1 MITVL
6 ENCSIFDGVS
16 SELLEGGSVVVEN
29 GRIQEV
35 SARAIAGLSGNRI
48 DCQGAFL
55 MPGLIDAHFHAYT
68 PTFDLHGLEAMP
80 MSLLA
85 QHAGALLEGALA
97 RGFTTVRDAGGGDI
111 GLAMAT
117 EQGLIRGP
125 RFFFSGRAISQT
137 GGHGDLRPAGHVEP
151 CACSASGRLSIVV
164 DGADEMRRAVREE
177 LRNGATQVKIF
188 VSGGVLS
195 PTDPMWMPQYCAE
208 EVRAAVEEAATRRTY
223 VMAHCHTD
231 DRARACVEYGVR
243 SIEHGTMIGEATAA
257 LIAASDTYVVPT
269 LSVIAALRDHGKNLG
284 LPPMSVD
291 KIAGLYDEA
300 LESLARCAA
309 AGVKL
314 GFGTDLLGSFHE
326 RQGEKFRLRAEV
338 QRPIEILRSVTSVNA
353 AILQMQGKLGCI
365 AAGAFADLIL
375 VAGNPLNDVSLLAE
389 RRNLK
394 LVMRGGALIVNRL

>member
-6 ENCSIFDGVS
+6 ENCTIFDGVS
-16 SELLEGGSVVVEN
+16 AQLLEGGSVVVEN
-29 GRIQEV
+29 GHIREV
-35 SARAIAGLSGNRI
+35 SERAVAGLNGNHI
-48 DCQGAFL
+48 DCRGNFL

-68 PTFDLHGLEAMP
+68 PTFDLQGLEAMP

-85 QHAGALLEGALA
+85 QHAAALLEGALK

-111 GLAMAT
+111 GLAIAT

-195 PTDPMWMPQYCAE
+195 PTDPIWMPQYCAQ

-269 LSVIAALRDHGKNLG
+269 LSVIAVLRENGKNLG
-284 LPPMSVD
+284 LPPMSVE
-291 KIAGLYDEA
+291 KIAGLYDQA
-300 LESLARCAA
+300 
-309 AGVKL
+309 V
-314 GFGTDLLGSFHE
+314 GSP
-326 RQGEKFRLRAEV
+326 RR
-338 QRPIEILRSVTSVNA
+338 RS
-353 AILQMQGKLGCI
+353 
-365 AAGAFADLIL
+365 
-375 VAGNPLNDVSLLAE
+375 
-389 RRNLK
+389 R
-394 LVMRGGALIVNRL
+394 